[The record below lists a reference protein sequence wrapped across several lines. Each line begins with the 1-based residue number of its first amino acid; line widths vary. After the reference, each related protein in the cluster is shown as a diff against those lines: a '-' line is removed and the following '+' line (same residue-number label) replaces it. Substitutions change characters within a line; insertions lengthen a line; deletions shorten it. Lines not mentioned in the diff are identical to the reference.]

1 MLSLILLPVNSLI
14 SRKSIDDVVNA
25 AAIDEV
31 VGEYIALKKRG
42 SNLLGRCP
50 FHDEKTPSFTVS
62 PSKGIYKCFGC
73 GKAGNSVS
81 FVMEHDNLSF
91 SDAIRKL
98 AAKYNITLEE
108 DNQVKSEAYNEQQKK
123 RESLLVALEFAK
135 NFFREQLDTEEGRR
149 VGDSY
154 FRERGFSKQTMDDFE
169 LGYSPQGWESLVN
182 AARAAQFNLD
192 YFADAGLLKK
202 KEDGSYFDMFRHR
215 VIFPIHDLTGK
226 VIAFGGRQL
235 IKDERSPKYLNSPE
249 TDVYHKSNVLY
260 GIFQAKKSIKNLN
273 NCYLVEGYT
282 DVTTLH
288 QADIKNV
295 VASSGTSLTEGQIRL
310 IKRFTDNVTVLY
322 DGDYAGIK
330 ASLRG
335 IDLLL
340 EQGLN
345 VRCVS
350 FPEGEDPDSH
360 CKKLGPAAFKAFL
373 EAEENDFIMFKT
385 GLLMQG
391 VGNDPIRKT
400 EVVKNLLISISL
412 IPDALKRA
420 AYARECSKLMDA
432 DEKLLLAEI
441 SKLRRNRSAVD
452 KQVISPEI
460 QEILHTPTEL
470 PVNQVYS
477 GGNEQEMNLVRLL
490 MQSGHR
496 KFMEDATVADFI
508 FRELKEDE
516 ALVIE
521 DPLYQKVILE
531 LSELMENE
539 LSFNEQ
545 YFINHPDSDIRNLA
559 ANFIADR
566 HELSDRWHENGI
578 FVKTEKEN
586 YVHDLESLFLFLKK
600 HKIEKLIR
608 ANMEELARAPEMAE
622 KESLL
627 QFHMQL
633 IGVRNSI
640 AELLGTVVN

>member
-1 MLSLILLPVNSLI
+1 MIARQSVDAVI
-14 SRKSIDDVVNA
+14 NA

-31 VGEYIALKKRG
+31 VGDYIALKKRG

-81 FVMEHDNLSF
+81 FLMEHDSLSF
-91 SDAIRKL
+91 ADAIRKL
-98 AAKYNITLEE
+98 AAKYNIILEE
-108 DNQVKSEAYNEQQKK
+108 DNVVRSEEYNEQQKK

-135 NFFREQLDTEEGRR
+135 NFFKAQLETDEGKR

-154 FRERGFSKQTMDDFE
+154 FRERGFTRQTMDEFE
-169 LGYSPQGWESLVN
+169 LGYSPQGWESLVH
-182 AARAAQFNLD
+182 AARDNQFNLD
-192 YFADAGLLKK
+192 YFADAGLVKK

-235 IKDERSPKYLNSPE
+235 VKDDKSPKYLNSPE

-260 GIFQAKKSIKNLN
+260 GIFQSKKHIKQLN

-288 QADIKNV
+288 QADVRNV

-322 DGDYAGIK
+322 DGDAAGIK

-350 FPEGEDPDSH
+350 FPEGEDPDSY
-360 CKKLGPAAFKAFL
+360 CKQLGASGFKVFI
-373 EAEENDFIMFKT
+373 EEQLKDFILFKT
-385 GLLMQG
+385 DLLMQG
-391 VGNDPIRKT
+391 VGSDPIRKT
-400 EVVKNLLISISL
+400 EVVKSLLQSIAL

-420 AYARECSKLMDA
+420 AYARECSKVMDT
-432 DEKLLLAEI
+432 DEKLLLVEI
-441 SKLRRNRSAVD
+441 SRMRKNRSSVD
-452 KQVISPEI
+452 QQVISREI
-460 QEILHTPTEL
+460 QELLHTPTEL
-470 PVNQVYS
+470 PKQEVYS
-477 GGNEQEMNLVRLL
+477 GGNEQELNLVRLL
-490 MQSGHR
+490 MQSGHK

-516 ALVIE
+516 ALQIE
-521 DPLYQKVILE
+521 NPLYQKV
-531 LSELMENE
+531 LSEITVQMEQE
-539 LSFNEQ
+539 LQFDEQ
-545 YFINHPDSDIRNLA
+545 FFINHEDNEIRSLA
-559 ANFIADR
+559 ADFMTER
-566 HELSDRWHENGI
+566 HELSPKWFENGI
-578 FVKTEKEN
+578 FIKTEKEN
-586 YVHDLESLFLFLKK
+586 YVHDLQSLFLFLKK
-600 HKIEKLIR
+600 HKIEKLIK
-608 ANMEELARAPEMAE
+608 ANLDEFATATEDFE
-622 KESLL
+622 KEKLL
-627 QFHMQL
+627 HYHMQL
-633 IGVRNSI
+633 IGVRNMIS
-640 AELLGTVVN
+640 EMLGAVVNG